1 MPKAVWRRQKM
12 RTKSAAGL
20 IIRLKK
26 CSMVFLGVII
36 FLAFKRDFRNS
47 DLPVTFYHF
56 DLSSYKDL
64 AKIETPLTP
73 DYKCEHT
80 K

>member
-26 CSMVFLGVII
+26 YSMVFLGVII
-36 FLAFKRDFRNS
+36 LLAFKREFRKS
-47 DLPVTFYHF
+47 ELPVAFYHF
-56 DLSSYKDL
+56 DLSSYKEL
-64 AKIETPLTP
+64 AKIETLLTS

-80 K
+80 E

>member
-1 MPKAVWRRQKM
+1 M

-26 CSMVFLGVII
+26 YSMVFLGVII
-36 FLAFKRDFRNS
+36 LLAFKREFRKS
-47 DLPVTFYHF
+47 ELPVAFYHF
-56 DLSSYKDL
+56 DLSSYKEL
-64 AKIETPLTP
+64 ALIETLLTS

-80 K
+80 E